1 MQAALGHADAAL
13 MHGDLAGGVKAVE
26 SLPPAAASP
35 DRESG
40 SPPRGNG
47 LRRARHGA
55 VTDQLTARLG
65 GRRSRRHTPA
75 PGEQAAS
82 TDARAPATHRP
93 CAAGGLA
100 VFIADRPGT
109 VAVVWQGWR
118 IDTSVAVLVLAVVFV
133 AMAAAALFHLLRKI
147 LGGPRAFM
155 RSRRERRRRD
165 GYRALTQGMVA
176 VAAGD
181 AEEAEKFARRADVLL
196 AEPPLTL
203 LLSAQAAQLKGDDR
217 AAQRY
222 FAAML
227 ERKETEFLGLRG
239 LIMQALRG
247 GDEGTALTLIERAK
261 TLRPSTPWV
270 LSSLFELQARA
281 GKWREA
287 EATLR
292 RGGQAQ
298 GAARLPRAAT
308 AKRCCCTR
316 RAGRRKP
323 PARRARRSSM
333 PPRRIKLDPAFAPAT
348 VRYADLL
355 RAGGKRRPAA
365 KAIESGWRAQPH
377 PALAEAYGALFAE
390 EPPVQ
395 RLKHVEQLAGHN
407 PGHRESRLALA
418 GAALAARL
426 WGEARRHL
434 EAAGAARRRR
444 HTADA
449 ARLPPHGRAR
459 AGRARQSWR
468 GARLALP
475 RDRDEQPRRDL
486 YLRCLRQRDAAAGRR
501 SARIAAASTACAGA
515 PPAEQRRRGS
525 PPATASCRRCPSRRR
540 GRARARAR
548 MVRRRCARLPPLTS
562 PDPGCKVR
570 RLHHLSA
577 PR

>member
-1 MQAALGHADAAL
+1 MRA
-13 MHGDLAGGVKAVE
+13 
-26 SLPPAAASP
+26 LPPLIVVALLVAAA
-35 DRESG
+35 
-40 SPPRGNG
+40 
-47 LRRARHGA
+47 
-55 VTDQLTARLG
+55 VY
-65 GRRSRRHTPA
+65 
-75 PGEQAAS
+75 
-82 TDARAPATHRP
+82 
-93 CAAGGLA
+93 
-100 VFIADRPGT
+100 VADRPGS
-109 VAVVWQGWR
+109 VDVVWQGWR

-287 EATLR
+287 EATLVEAGKR
-292 RGGQAQ
+292 KALPVAESRHRQAVLLHEKSRTAE
-298 GAARLPRAAT
+298 AAGETREALEHAAK
-308 AKRCCCTR
+308 AH
-316 RAGRRKP
+316 
-323 PARRARRSSM
+323 
-333 PPRRIKLDPAFAPAT
+333 KLDPAFAPVT

-434 EAAGAARRRR
+434 EAAGAAASDDGA
-444 HTADA
+444 ADA

-475 RDRDEQPRRDL
+475 RHRDEQPRRDL
-486 YLRCLRQRDAAAGRR
+486 YLRCLRQRERRAGRR

-515 PPAEQRRRGS
+515 PRAEQRRRGS

-540 GRARARAR
+540 GRARALAR